1 VAAGALRVSRAIR
14 FAPLALL
21 FVVIA
26 ALVWRLASPTDT
38 SVHSTMIG
46 RAVPRFRPVAA
57 TLTKMDFSS
66 SDLGRGQP
74 HLVNFFAS
82 WCVPCIGEAKVLED
96 LKRHSVSIYGIAVRD
111 RPDDLADF
119 LERNGD
125 PYELI
130 TSDPQS
136 DVQIEF
142 GSSGVPESF
151 IVDGKG
157 VIRYQHIGPIEPS
170 DVPMIL
176 AKFEQAR

>member
-1 VAAGALRVSRAIR
+1 MNRAVR

-21 FVVIA
+21 FAIIA
-26 ALVWRLASPTDT
+26 ALVWRLATPSDT
-38 SVHSTMIG
+38 SVHSTMVG
-46 RAVPRFRPVAA
+46 KAVPVFPKVTAIP
-57 TLTKMDFSS
+57 TKMDFNS
-66 SDLGRGQP
+66 SDLASGQP

-82 WCVPCIGEAKVLED
+82 WCAPCVGEAKVLED
-96 LKRHSVSIYGIAVRD
+96 LKGRGIPIYGIAIRD
-111 RPDDLADF
+111 RPSDLADF

-125 PYELI
+125 PYQLI

-136 DVQIEF
+136 TVQIGF

-157 VIRYQHIGPIEPS
+157 IIRYQHIGPIQPS

-176 AKFEQAR
+176 SKFEQAR